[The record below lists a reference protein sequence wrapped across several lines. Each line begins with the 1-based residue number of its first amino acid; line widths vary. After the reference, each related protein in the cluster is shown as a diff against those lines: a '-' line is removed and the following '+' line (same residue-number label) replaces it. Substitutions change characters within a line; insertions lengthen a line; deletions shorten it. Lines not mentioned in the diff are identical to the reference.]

1 MYLRHGGLL
10 RLLRHSLLGH
20 RRKLPEAGRAAEA
33 DVHRERRH
41 AADAQHVE
49 HHLAD
54 RGPDARLVL
63 EKKFAACQQF
73 NARNYSRQARYLLL
87 VCSQPMLQ
95 WTCPQ
100 PSPLGSH
107 NSLIPILPPINYFLI
122 LQTQIKFR
130 TAGWN

>member
-33 DVHRERRH
+33 DVHRERRR

-73 NARNYSRQARYLLL
+73 NAWNYFKQARYLLL
-87 VCSQPMLQ
+87 SCLALLM
-95 WTCPQ
+95 
-100 PSPLGSH
+100 
-107 NSLIPILPPINYFLI
+107 
-122 LQTQIKFR
+122 
-130 TAGWN
+130 